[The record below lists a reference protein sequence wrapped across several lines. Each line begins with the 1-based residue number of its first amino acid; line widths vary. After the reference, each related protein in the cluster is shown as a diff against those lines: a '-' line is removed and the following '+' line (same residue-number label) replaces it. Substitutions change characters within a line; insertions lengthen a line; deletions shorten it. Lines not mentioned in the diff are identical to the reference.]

1 MNNPENK
8 ERPNR
13 SETAPPKSI
22 DRAKVTAA
30 LGKTTVKATT
40 GKN

>member
-13 SETAPPKSI
+13 SETSPAKR
-22 DRAKVTAA
+22 DRSKVAA
-30 LGKTTVKATT
+30 VLGKAAVAAVAKR
-40 GKN
+40 K